1 MIIQLFSTKRRSHQ
15 EYVTKFKN
23 HDSITKPVLFVLTVL
38 FFMGMSV
45 SYSQDVTQLERQTYS
60 KKNTRKGHDFTSI
73 KKIVKITDKVVI
85 DGVVNEPFWETIE
98 PLHSTQ
104 KVPNAGDEPTQKTE
118 IRIAYDEKYL
128 YLSGRLFDNEPDK
141 INTNTKRRD
150 DLTENTEWCGLLI
163 DTYNDRENALAF
175 FVTPTGARLDMALS
189 NDIVGPNAFNLS
201 WNTFWDGASKIT
213 EDGWFA
219 EIRIPFSSLP
229 FEAVDGKTIMGITTW
244 RYLARNDETDIFPP
258 RDLSTGSSFRPSLT
272 QRFVFEDIDEKKPF
286 RIAPYVLTGGESN
299 NTLSEDAQTYELEEN
314 FKREIGLDAKIG
326 LGSNVI
332 ADITLN
338 TDFAQVEVDDQQ
350 VNLSRFNLFFPEK
363 RLFFQERASLFD
375 FNFGAFDK
383 VFYSRQIGIVNGRQ
397 TRIYGGLRTVAK
409 FGKWEAGFINMQT
422 AAQDDIASE
431 NFGVFRIRRRI
442 LNENSYF
449 GLIATNRSDFRGN
462 NNTVYG
468 VDTNIKLFGDN
479 YLSARWAQSFDTQQ
493 NTEET
498 DNSKYFIQVNKR
510 SQKGV
515 VYTLNYARTGKDYLP
530 KMGFERR
537 LDYSQLGTQ
546 LAYTIFPGSESK
558 IVQYGPYV
566 NSTSIWGNTS
576 KALESRN
583 NELGFQ
589 LLTKLG
595 WNYTISLNNNKELL
609 INPLQ
614 LAGGISLDKG
624 LYNFNSVSA
633 SLVSPVAQRISYAT
647 AVDIGNFY
655 DGRKT
660 TISVAPFMN
669 ITPDFILQGSLSYN
683 HLFFDNT
690 NITKDITL
698 ASLKLLYTFSTK
710 LTLSSQLQYNSLSK
724 TYAGNFRL
732 RYNPKEGNDFF
743 FVYNGDFNQDLGR
756 VQPFLPTTNYQSIQ
770 LKYTYTF
777 QL

>member
-1 MIIQLFSTKRRSHQ
+1 MGEYSKSKLNRVKSMIIRAAYYNKRINTILLLS
-15 EYVTKFKN
+15 
-23 HDSITKPVLFVLTVL
+23 L
-38 FFMGMSV
+38 FFIGTSI
-45 SYSQDVTQLERQTYS
+45 SHSQDNAQSEESKSS
-60 KKNTRKGHDFTSI
+60 KKNDQKGYDFNSI
-73 KKIVKITDKVVI
+73 RSVVKITDKVVI

-98 PLHSTQ
+98 PLHITQ

-118 IRIAYDEKYL
+118 IRIAYDDKYL
-128 YLSGRLFDNEPDK
+128 YLSGRLFDDEPHK
-141 INTNTKRRD
+141 INANSKKRD
-150 DLTENTEWCGLLI
+150 DFTENTEWCGLLI

-175 FVTPTGARLDMALS
+175 AVTPTGSRFDMALS

-213 EDGWFA
+213 EDGWFV

-229 FEAVDGKTIMGITTW
+229 FESVDGKTIMGITAW

-258 RDLSTGSSFRPSLT
+258 RDLSTGSTFRPSLT
-272 QRFVFEDIDEKKPF
+272 QRFVFEDINEKKPF
-286 RIAPYVLTGGESN
+286 RIAPYVLTGVESN
-299 NTLSEDAQTYELEEN
+299 HNLSEDGQQYELEET
-314 FKREIGLDAKIG
+314 FKREIGLDVKIG
-326 LGSNVI
+326 LGSNAI

-383 VFYSRQIGIVNGRQ
+383 IFYSRQIGIVNGRQ

-422 AAQDDIASE
+422 ASQDEIASE
-431 NFGVFRIRRRI
+431 NFGVFRVRRKI
-442 LNENSYF
+442 LNENSNF
-449 GLIATNRSDFRGN
+449 GMIATNRTDFGGN

-468 VDTNIKLFGDN
+468 IDTNIKLFGEN
-479 YLSARWAQSFDTQQ
+479 YLSARWAQSFDTNL

-498 DNSKYFIQVNKR
+498 DNSKYFIQLNKR

-515 VYTLNYARTGKDYLP
+515 VYTLNYGRTGKNYLP

-537 LDYSQLGTQ
+537 LDYSQLGIN
-546 LAYTIFPGSESK
+546 LAYSIFPSSESK
-558 IVQYGPYV
+558 IVQYGPTM
-566 NSTSIWGNTS
+566 STTSIWGNTS
-576 KALESRN
+576 KELESRN
-583 NELGFQ
+583 NQLGFQ

-595 WNYTISLNNNKELL
+595 WNYTISLNNNKEFLL
-609 INPLQ
+609 EELQ
-614 LAGGISLDKG
+614 LAGGITLDAG
-624 LYNFNSVSA
+624 EYNFNSVSA
-633 SLVSPVAQRISYAT
+633 SLISPVTQRISYAAT
-647 AVDIGNFY
+647 IDIGDFY
-655 DGRKT
+655 DGKKI
-660 TISVAPFMN
+660 TISASPFMN

-683 HLFFDNT
+683 KLSFESM
-690 NITKDITL
+690 NIYKDITL

-710 LTLSSQLQYNSLSK
+710 FTLSSQLQYNSLSK

-743 FVYNGDFNQDLGR
+743 LVYNGDFNQNKGQI
-756 VQPFLPTTNYQSIQ
+756 QPYLPTSNYQSIQ

>member
-1 MIIQLFSTKRRSHQ
+1 MIVQAFNIKRRFGEINTSGA
-15 EYVTKFKN
+15 KN
-23 HDSITKPVLFVLTVL
+23 RDSKSRAVLTLLGTL
-38 FFMGMSV
+38 FFIGTSV
-45 SYSQDVTQLERQTYS
+45 SIGQDVAQSKQQTSS
-60 KKNTRKGHDFTSI
+60 KKGHDFTSI
-73 KKIVKITDKVVI
+73 KTVVKIKDKVVI
-85 DGVVNEPFWETIE
+85 DGLVNEPFWDTIE

-118 IRIAYDEKYL
+118 VRIAYDEKYL

-150 DLTENTEWCGLLI
+150 DFTENTEWCGLLI

-175 FVTPTGARLDMALS
+175 YVTPTGARLDMALS

-201 WNTFWDGASKIT
+201 WNTFWDGAAKIT
-213 EDGWFA
+213 EEGWFA

-229 FEAVDGKTIMGITTW
+229 FESVDGKTVMGITTW
-244 RYLARNDETDIFPP
+244 RYLARNDETDIYPP

-286 RIAPYVLTGGESN
+286 RIAPYILTGGESN
-299 NTLSEDAQTYELEEN
+299 SRLSEDGLQYESDEA

-326 LGSNVI
+326 LGSNAI

-383 VFYSRQIGIVNGRQ
+383 VFYSRQIGIINGQQ

-409 FGKWEAGFINMQT
+409 FGKLEAGFINMQT

-431 NFGVFRIRRRI
+431 NFGVFRLRTRI
-442 LNENSYF
+442 LNENSNL
-449 GLIATNRSDFRGN
+449 GMIVTNRTDFRGN

-468 VDTNIKLFGDN
+468 IDTNIKLFGDN
-479 YLSARWAQSFDTQQ
+479 YLSARWAQSFD
-493 NTEET
+493 NRFKDVAA
-498 DNSKYFIQVNKR
+498 DNSKYFLQLNKR

-515 VYTLNYARTGKDYLP
+515 VYTLDYARTGKDYLP
-530 KMGFERR
+530 KIGFERR
-537 LDYSQLGTQ
+537 LDYNQLGAKF
-546 LAYTIFPGSESK
+546 AYNIFPSAESK
-558 IVQYGPYV
+558 IVQYGPTL

-576 KALESRN
+576 KVLESRN
-583 NELGFQ
+583 NQLGFL

-595 WNYTISLNNNKELL
+595 WNYTISIDNNKELL
-609 INPLQ
+609 LDPLQ
-614 LAGGISLDKG
+614 LAGGITLDSG
-624 LYNFNSVSA
+624 EYNFNSVGA
-633 SLVSPVAQRISYAT
+633 SLISPVTQRISYIT
-647 AVDIGNFY
+647 TLDIGSFY
-655 DGRKT
+655 DGEKI
-660 TISVAPFMN
+660 TISASPFMN

-683 HLFFDNT
+683 KLSFDSR
-690 NITKDITL
+690 NIYKDITL

-710 LTLSSQLQYNSLSK
+710 FTLSSQVQYNSLSK

-732 RYNPKEGNDFF
+732 RYNPKEGNDFYL
-743 FVYNGDFNQDLGR
+743 VYNGDFNQDMGR
-756 VQPFLPTTNYQSIQ
+756 VQPFLPTSNYQNIQ

>member
-1 MIIQLFSTKRRSHQ
+1 MIVPIFKFKRRYSEVYTARFQIIHL
-15 EYVTKFKN
+15 KLRL
-23 HDSITKPVLFVLTVL
+23 ILVLLLNL
-38 FFMGMSV
+38 FFTETSF
-45 SYSQDVTQLERQTYS
+45 SHSQDTPQLKQQRSS
-60 KKNTRKGHDFTSI
+60 KKNIQKGPDFNSV
-73 KKIVKITDKVVI
+73 KKVVKITDKVVI
-85 DGVVNEPFWETIE
+85 DGMVNEPFWETIE

-118 IRIAYDEKYL
+118 IRIAYDDKYL
-128 YLSGRLFDNEPDK
+128 YLSGRLFDNEPHK

-150 DLTENTEWCGLLI
+150 DFTENTEWCGFLI

-213 EDGWFA
+213 KDGWFA

-229 FEAVDGKTIMGITTW
+229 FESVDGKTIMGITTW
-244 RYLARNDETDIFPP
+244 RYLARNDETDIYPP

-272 QRFVFEDIDEKKPF
+272 QRFIFEDIDEKKPF
-286 RIAPYVLTGGESN
+286 RIAPYVLTGAESN
-299 NTLSEDAQTYELEEN
+299 HELSEDGQQYELDEV

-326 LGSNVI
+326 LGSNAI

-422 AAQDDIASE
+422 ASQDDIASE
-431 NFGVFRIRRRI
+431 NFGVFRIRTKI
-442 LNENSYF
+442 LNENSNL
-449 GLIATNRSDFRGN
+449 GMIVTNRTDFKGN

-468 VDTNIKLFGDN
+468 IDTNIKLFGEN
-479 YLSARWAQSFDTQQ
+479 YFSARWAQSFDDSFK
-493 NTEET
+493 NVES
-498 DNSKYFIQVNKR
+498 DNSKYFLQLNKR

-515 VYTLNYARTGKDYLP
+515 VYALDYTRTGKDYLP
-530 KMGFERR
+530 KIGFERR
-537 LDYSQLGTQ
+537 FDYSQFGAKF
-546 LAYTIFPGSESK
+546 AYNIFPSSESK
-558 IVQYGPYV
+558 IVQYGPSV

-576 KALESRN
+576 EELESRN
-583 NELGFQ
+583 NQLGFQ

-595 WNYTISLNNNKELL
+595 WNYTISLNNNKEFLL
-609 INPLQ
+609 EALQ
-614 LAGGISLDKG
+614 LAGGITIDASE
-624 LYNFNSVSA
+624 YNFNSVSS
-633 SLVSPVAQRISYAT
+633 SLISPVTQRISYAVT
-647 AVDIGNFY
+647 LDIGNFY
-655 DGRKT
+655 DGKKI
-660 TISVAPFMN
+660 TISASPFMN

-683 HLFFDNT
+683 KLSFESM
-690 NITKDITL
+690 NIYKDITL
-698 ASLKLLYTFSTK
+698 ASFKLLYTFSTK
-710 LTLSSQLQYNSLSK
+710 FTLSSQLQYNSLSK

-743 FVYNGDFNQDLGR
+743 LVYNGDFNQGMGQ
-756 VQPFLPTTNYQSIQ
+756 VQPFLPTSNYQSIQ

>member
-1 MIIQLFSTKRRSHQ
+1 MIVHIFNIKRDFSKRSM
-15 EYVTKFKN
+15 
-23 HDSITKPVLFVLTVL
+23 FVLKNKDSKFESCLILLVGL
-38 FFMGMSV
+38 FFIGTSI
-45 SYSQDVTQLERQTYS
+45 SHGQDQAQSEEGLS
-60 KKNTRKGHDFTSI
+60 AMKGIKKEHDFNSI
-73 KKIVKITDKVVI
+73 RSVVKITDKVVI
-85 DGVVNEPFWETIE
+85 DGEVNELFWEAIE
-98 PLHSTQ
+98 PLNSTQ
-104 KVPNAGDEPTQKTE
+104 KVPNAGDQPTQKTE

-128 YLSGRLFDNEPDK
+128 YLSGRLFDNEPNK

-150 DLTENTEWCGLLI
+150 DFTENTEWCGLLI
-163 DTYNDRENALAF
+163 DTYDDRENALAF

-213 EDGWFA
+213 EEGWFA

-229 FEAVDGKTIMGITTW
+229 FESVDGKTIMGITTW

-272 QRFVFEDIDEKKPF
+272 QRFVFENIEEKKPF
-286 RIAPYVLTGGESN
+286 RIAPYILTGGESN
-299 NTLSEDAQTYELEEN
+299 SNLSEDGQEYEFDDA
-314 FKREIGLDAKIG
+314 FKRELGLDAKIAF
-326 LGSNVI
+326 GSNAI
-332 ADITLN
+332 ADISLN

-409 FGKWEAGFINMQT
+409 FGRWEAGFLNMQT
-422 AAQDDIASE
+422 ASQDDVASE
-431 NFGVFRIRRRI
+431 NFGVFRVRRRI
-442 LNENSYF
+442 LNENSNL
-449 GLIATNRSDFRGN
+449 GLIVTNRTDLRGT

-468 VDTNIKLFGDN
+468 IDTTIKLFGQN
-479 YLSARWAQSFDTQQ
+479 FLSARWAQSFDT
-493 NTEET
+493 NLEPEDT
-498 DNSKYFIQVNKR
+498 DNSKYFVQLNKR

-515 VYTLNYARTGKDYLP
+515 VYTFNYGRTGKNYLP

-537 LDYSQLGTQ
+537 LDYNQLGTK
-546 LAYTIFPGSESK
+546 LSYNIFPSAKSK

-566 NSTSIWGNTS
+566 NSVFIWGNTS
-576 KALESRN
+576 KELETRN

-595 WNYTISLNNNKELL
+595 WNYTIFLNNNKELL
-609 INPLQ
+609 LSE
-614 LAGGISLDKG
+614 LSLVGGITLDAG
-624 LYNFNSVSA
+624 AYNFNSVSA
-633 SLVSPVAQRISYAT
+633 TMISPVTQRISYAT
-647 AVDIGNFY
+647 TLDIGNFY
-655 DGRKT
+655 DGKKV
-660 TISVAPFMN
+660 TISASPFMN

-683 HLFFDNT
+683 KLTFESS
-690 NITKDITL
+690 NINKDITL
-698 ASLKLLYTFSTK
+698 ASLKLLHTFSTK
-710 LTLSSQLQYNSLSK
+710 LTLSSQVQYNNVSK

-732 RYNPKEGNDFF
+732 RYNPKEGNDFYL
-743 FVYNGDFNQDLGR
+743 VYNGDFNQNIGR
-756 VQPFLPTTNYQSIQ
+756 VQPYLPTSNYQSVQ
-770 LKYTYTF
+770 LKYTHTF